1 MATGAESLSM
11 RFPRILALANRFG
24 AVWIAVIS
32 LYVVSGLVSPGMFHV
47 NQVLNILQ
55 VAAFLGV
62 VATGQTL
69 ALLVGGIDVSVAGV
83 VTMSN
88 IVSTS
93 VMIGRSETML
103 SGIVICLLIAAVVGL
118 INGGMITMLRVTPLV
133 ATLAM
138 NSILF
143 GGALV
148 YTGGAPHGTVSPEFI
163 FFGQGHLVGLPVSTL
178 CWLAIALSMLWL
190 TQKTVFG
197 RRLYAVGA
205 NPAAA
210 RLVGIAVRRTVTIA
224 YILSSVMAAL
234 GGLLLTSYIGSPSL
248 GIGDQFLLTSIAA
261 VVVGG
266 TALSGGVGSVLATV
280 GGTLFITELNS
291 FTNIVSVSTGIQ
303 FVLQGA
309 IITLSVLLYRLIGAK
324 RAISWICI
332 QKE

>member
-32 LYVVSGLVSPGMFHV
+32 LYVVSGLISPGMFHV

>member
-1 MATGAESLSM
+1 VTIGYTIMTTGAEPPSNYIAW
-11 RFPRILALANRFG
+11 ILALVNRIG
-24 AVWIAVIS
+24 AVWIAVIG
-32 LYVVSGLVSPGMFHV
+32 LYVVSGSISPGMFHV
-47 NQVLNILQ
+47 DQVLNILQ
-55 VAAFLGV
+55 VSAFLGV

-93 VMIGRSETML
+93 IMVGRSETMF
-103 SGIVICLLIAAVVGL
+103 SGIAICLLIAVAVGL
-118 INGGMITMLRVTPLV
+118 INGYTITMLRVTPLV

-143 GGALV
+143 GAALV
-148 YTGGAPHGTVSPEFI
+148 YTGGAPHGTVSPGFLV
-163 FFGQGHLVGLPVSTL
+163 FGQGHLIGLPVSTL
-178 CWLAIALSMLWL
+178 CWLTVALAMVWL
-190 TQKTVFG
+190 TRKTIFG

-205 NPAAA
+205 NPEAA
-210 RLVGIAVRRTVTIA
+210 RLVGIAVRRTVTAA

-266 TALSGGVGSVLATV
+266 TALNGGVGSVLATI

-291 FTNIVSVSTGIQ
+291 FTNIVSVSTGTQ

-309 IITLSVLLYRLIGAK
+309 IIALSVLLYRLIGAK
-324 RAISWICI
+324 RAIS
-332 QKE
+332 

>member
-1 MATGAESLSM
+1 MTTGAESHSTHFA
-11 RFPRILALANRFG
+11 RTLALVNRMG
-24 AVWIAVIS
+24 AVWIAVIA

-47 NQVLNILQ
+47 DQVLNILQ
-55 VAAFLGV
+55 VSAFLGI

-83 VTMSN
+83 VTMTN

-93 VMIGRSETML
+93 VMVGRSETML
-103 SGIVICLLIAAVVGL
+103 TGVAICLLIAAAVGL
-118 INGGMITMLRVTPLV
+118 LNGWSITMLRVTPLV

-143 GGALV
+143 GAALV
-148 YTGGAPHGTVSPEFI
+148 YTGGAPHGTVSPGFLV
-163 FFGQGHLVGLPVSTL
+163 FGQGHLIGLPVSTL
-178 CWLAIALSMLWL
+178 CWLAIAFAMVWL
-190 TQKTVFG
+190 TQNTVFG

-210 RLVGIAVRRTVTIA
+210 RLVGIAVRRTVIA
-224 YILSSVMAAL
+224 TYILSSVMAAL

-266 TALSGGVGSVLATV
+266 TALSGGVGSVLATI

-291 FTNIVSVSTGIQ
+291 FTNIVSVSTGTQ

-309 IITLSVLLYRLIGAK
+309 IIALSVLLYRLIGAK
-324 RAISWICI
+324 RAIS
-332 QKE
+332 

>member
-1 MATGAESLSM
+1 MTTGAESLSTH
-11 RFPRILALANRFG
+11 FVRILALVNRMG
-24 AVWIAVIS
+24 AVWIAVIG
-32 LYVVSGLVSPGMFHV
+32 LYVVSGLISPGMFHFD
-47 NQVLNILQ
+47 QVLNILQ
-55 VAAFLGV
+55 VSAFLGV

-93 VMIGRSETML
+93 VMVGRSGSMV
-103 SGIVICLLIAAVVGL
+103 SGVVICLLIAAFVGL
-118 INGGMITMLRVTPLV
+118 INGWMITILLAPRWCIRV
-133 ATLAM
+133 AHRM
-138 NSILF
+138 ERSR
-143 GGALV
+143 
-148 YTGGAPHGTVSPEFI
+148 GAPHGTVSPEFLV
-163 FFGQGHLVGLPVSTL
+163 FGQGHLIGLPVSTI
-178 CWLAIALSMLWL
+178 CWLVIALTVVWL

-210 RLVGIAVRRTVTIA
+210 RLVGIAVRRTVTAA
-224 YILSSVMAAL
+224 YILSSIMAAL

-266 TALSGGVGSVLATV
+266 TALNGGVGSVLATI

-291 FTNIVSVSTGIQ
+291 FTNIVSVSTGTQ

-309 IITLSVLLYRLIGAK
+309 IIALSVLLYRLIGAK
-324 RAISWICI
+324 RANG
-332 QKE
+332 